1 MRDWLKTARE
11 KCGMTMK
18 VAAKKLDISESY
30 YSMIESGS
38 RQKTLDIS
46 LASKISL
53 LFNIPLQNIVDNE
66 EALQAH

>member
-1 MRDWLKTARE
+1 MRTWLKNARE
-11 KCGMTMK
+11 ACGLTMK
-18 VAAKKLDISESY
+18 GTAEKLDISESY

-53 LFNIPLQNIVDNE
+53 LLNIPLQNIVDNE
-66 EALQAH
+66 KALQAH